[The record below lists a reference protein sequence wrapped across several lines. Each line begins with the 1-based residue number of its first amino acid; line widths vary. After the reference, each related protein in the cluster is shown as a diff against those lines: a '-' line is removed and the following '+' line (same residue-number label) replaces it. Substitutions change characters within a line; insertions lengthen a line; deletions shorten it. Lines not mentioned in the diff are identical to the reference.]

1 MDLTRKLGFGLVAA
15 AGLTVAGTASGA
27 VLTVF
32 STADLDN
39 TANTSDSP
47 DAVAADISSSDLTL
61 GPGLTGQTGW
71 NQTLDAAGFFGN
83 ASLTTAIANDDYATV
98 TVTPD
103 AGQEIDFSNFH
114 VVLGIN
120 VGMNAGDNS
129 IALLSSATG
138 FTDAD
143 ALDVY
148 EPVIATNGG
157 VASTTYDTDLT
168 SIAALQ
174 NVTSPVEFR
183 LYYSQ
188 VGNRIGI
195 GAPFSGAVE
204 DDVRVDGTVAPVPE
218 PGSLA
223 LLGLGGLVAVCRR
236 RG

>member
-1 MDLTRKLGFGLVAA
+1 MDLKQKLGFGLVAA
-15 AGLTVAGTASGA
+15 VGLAVGGNASAA

-47 DAVAADISSSDLTL
+47 DAVAADISSGDLTL

-83 ASLTTAIANDDYATV
+83 ASLATAIANDDYATI
-98 TVTPD
+98 TITPD

-114 VVLGIN
+114 VILGIN
-120 VGMNAGDNS
+120 VGTETGDNS

-138 FTDAD
+138 FTAAD

-148 EPVIATNGG
+148 EPVTATGG
-157 VASTTYDTDLT
+157 ALANTAFDTNLAGV
-168 SIAALQ
+168 AALQ
-174 NVTSPVEFR
+174 NVTGAVEFR

-195 GAPFSGAVE
+195 GAPFSGAVQ
-204 DDVRVDGTVAPVPE
+204 DDLRIDGTVTTVPE

-223 LLGLGGLVAVCRR
+223 LLGLGGLMAMRR
-236 RG
+236 KRG